1 MAARNSAEG
10 YGWISR
16 AIHWLMAAGLLG
28 ALGFGSYLA
37 RIEPS
42 FDTLWM
48 YGAHK
53 SVGITLLALVLI
65 RVLWHRISPPPA
77 PITKGVPG
85 WQVTAAKWSHRLL
98 YLLMV
103 LVPLSGWI
111 GSSGTGIPTVIF
123 GQITLPAIAPATE
136 FWDEAG
142 FAAHGALTKAL
153 FALILLHGAEA
164 LSHSVSHR
172 DATLCPMMR
181 GR

>member
-1 MAARNSAEG
+1 MAARNSPES
-10 YGWISR
+10 YGWVSR
-16 AIHWLMAAGLLG
+16 SIHWLMALGLLA
-28 ALGFGSYLA
+28 ALAFGSYLA

-53 SVGITLLALVLI
+53 SLGITLLTLVLI
-65 RVLWHRISPPPA
+65 RVLWHRISPPPM
-77 PITKGVPG
+77 PITEGVPG

-98 YLLMV
+98 YLSMV

-136 FWDEAG
+136 FWDRAG
-142 FAAHGALTKAL
+142 FAAHGALTKVL
-153 FALILLHGAEA
+153 FALILLHVAGA
-164 LSHSVSHR
+164 LSHAVVHR
-172 DATLCPMMR
+172 DATLRRMTR

>member
-1 MAARNSAEG
+1 MAARNSPEG

-16 AIHWLMAAGLLG
+16 AIHWLMAVGLFG
-28 ALGFGSYLA
+28 ALGFGTYLA

-53 SVGITLLALVLI
+53 SVGISLLTLVLI
-65 RVLWHRISPPPA
+65 RLLWHRISPPPA
-77 PITKGVPG
+77 PITRGVPG
-85 WQVTAAKWSHRLL
+85 WQVTAARWSHRLL
-98 YLLMV
+98 YLLMA
-103 LVPLSGWI
+103 LVPLSGWV

-136 FWDEAG
+136 FWDKVG
-142 FAAHGALTKAL
+142 FAAHGILTKAL
-153 FALILLHGAEA
+153 FVLILLHVAGA
-164 LSHSVSHR
+164 LSHAALHE
-172 DATLCPMMR
+172 DATLRRMIR

>member
-1 MAARNSAEG
+1 MAARNGPDSF
-10 YGWISR
+10 GWVSR
-16 AIHWLMAAGLLG
+16 GIHWLMALGLIG
-28 ALGFGSYLA
+28 ALAFGSYLA

-53 SVGITLLALVLI
+53 SVGITLLVLVLI
-65 RVLWHRISPPPA
+65 RLAWHRFSPPPVA
-77 PITKGVPG
+77 ISAGIPG
-85 WQVTAAKWSHRLL
+85 WQVRAAAWSHRLL

-103 LVPLSGWI
+103 LVPLSGWV

-136 FWDEAG
+136 FWDTAG
-142 FAAHGALTKAL
+142 FTAHSVLTKAL
-153 FALILLHGAEA
+153 FALILLHLAGA
-164 LSHSVSHR
+164 LSHVVLHR
-172 DATLCPMMR
+172 DATLRRIVR